1 MLTKDAVAY
10 FGSQTALARALN
22 ITQASVA
29 GWGEVV
35 PPLRQLQLQ
44 QLTIGKLMASP
55 EVFEIPTQKAQAA

>member
-29 GWGEVV
+29 GWDEVV

-44 QLTIGKLMASP
+44 QITLGKLMASA
-55 EVFEIPTQKAQAA
+55 EVFEIPTKKAQAA